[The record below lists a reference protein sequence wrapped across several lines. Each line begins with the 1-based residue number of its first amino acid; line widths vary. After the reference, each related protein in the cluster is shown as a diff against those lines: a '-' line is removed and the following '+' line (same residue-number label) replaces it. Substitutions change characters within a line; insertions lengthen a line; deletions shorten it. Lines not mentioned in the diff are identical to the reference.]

1 MFHYSE
7 LIPRVQPQ
15 LQKASASGLSMI
27 EILERELGQICLFAK
42 GSIKRILSQYVWNFF
57 RTVLWEEH
65 NDAVNRERR
74 TWLQ

>member
-42 GSIKRILSQYVWNFF
+42 GSIKRILSQYV
-57 RTVLWEEH
+57 
-65 NDAVNRERR
+65 
-74 TWLQ
+74 